1 MRSFLIRSITS
12 GLAIWVAAAIVP
24 GVRLAEDTLGNR
36 LFTLLLVAVIFGVI
50 NGLIKP
56 IVQVLTMP
64 LYVLTLGLFALVLNA
79 LLFWFTG
86 WLAGALDLAFAVDGF
101 WSALFGALVV
111 SLVTMLLGAVIRD

>member
-12 GLAIWVAAAIVP
+12 GLAIWVAAAFVP
-24 GVRLAEDTLGNR
+24 GVQLAQDTLGNR
-36 LFTLLLVAVIFGVI
+36 LFTLLLVGVIFGVV

-56 IVQVLTMP
+56 VVQIFTLP
-64 LYVLTLGLFALVLNA
+64 LYVLSLGLFALVVNG

-86 WLAGALDLAFAVDGF
+86 WLAGALQLAFAVDGF
-101 WSALFGALVV
+101 WSAFFGALVV